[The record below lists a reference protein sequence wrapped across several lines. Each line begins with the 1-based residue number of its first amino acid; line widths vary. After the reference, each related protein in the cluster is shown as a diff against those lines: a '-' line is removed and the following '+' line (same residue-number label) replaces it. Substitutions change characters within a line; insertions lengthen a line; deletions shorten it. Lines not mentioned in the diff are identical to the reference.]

1 MTPSRDQLLN
11 WLDIASEAALA
22 AGALV
27 RDRWG
32 KVESIREKGRVGD
45 LVTEVDKAAEDLVL
59 ATLRR
64 HLPEHGILAEESGA
78 LGQAD
83 SPYQWA
89 IDPLD
94 GTTNFAHGYPVACV
108 SVGLAIAGEP
118 QVGAI
123 YDPFRQELFRAATGC
138 GATCNRQPIRVSS
151 VSNLAQSL
159 LVTGFAYD
167 RRETADNN
175 YAEFCHLTH
184 LTQGV
189 RRGGSAALDLANVAC
204 GRLDG
209 YWERGL
215 KPWDAIAGIVLV
227 REAGGRVTAYDGS
240 PLEIGSGRILAANPQ
255 LHGALSQALL
265 TTPPL
270 SQWPTPAGDGD
281 KV

>member
-1 MTPSRDQLLN
+1 MQSEQLLI

-32 KVESIREKGRVGD
+32 KVESIREKGQAGD
-45 LVTEVDKAAEDLVL
+45 LVTEVDQAAEAILLAVL
-59 ATLRR
+59 GR
-64 HLPEHGILAEESGA
+64 HLPDHAILAEESGA
-78 LGQAD
+78 IGAVTN
-83 SPYQWA
+83 PYQWA

-108 SVGLAIAGEP
+108 SVGLAIAGDP
-118 QVGAI
+118 QVGVI
-123 YDPFRQELFRAATGC
+123 YDPFRDELFRAAAGH
-138 GATCNRQPIRVSS
+138 GATCNRQPMRVSS
-151 VSNLAQSL
+151 ISTLAQSL

-184 LTQGV
+184 LSQGV

-209 YWERGL
+209 YWGAGSEARG
-215 KPWDAIAGIVLV
+215 D
-227 REAGGRVTAYDGS
+227 VTAG
-240 PLEIGSGRILAANPQ
+240 
-255 LHGALSQALL
+255 
-265 TTPPL
+265 
-270 SQWPTPAGDGD
+270 
-281 KV
+281 V